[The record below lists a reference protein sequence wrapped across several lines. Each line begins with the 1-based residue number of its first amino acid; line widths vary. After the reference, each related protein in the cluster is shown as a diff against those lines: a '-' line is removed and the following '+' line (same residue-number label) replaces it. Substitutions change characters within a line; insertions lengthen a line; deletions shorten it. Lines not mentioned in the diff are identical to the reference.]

1 MAAGEVSEI
10 FVDYSVVGGARRVQ
24 TRVKAVTRRQLRP
37 GDTVAV
43 HGYDVPSMQAR
54 VLVVADD
61 RPDVEL
67 ELISGHLTELSE
79 SSTDQR
85 HATRSVDLPPS
96 YRRPPVEG
104 DAR

>member
-10 FVDYSVVGGARRVQ
+10 FVDYSVVGGAGRFQ
-24 TRVKAVTRRQLRP
+24 TRVKAVTRRRRRP
-37 GDTVAV
+37 GDTVVV
-43 HGYDVPSMQAR
+43 HGDDVPSMQAR

-85 HATRSVDLPPS
+85 QASRSVDMLPS
-96 YRRPPVEG
+96 CCRPPVER